1 MKVEQALEFVNDEWA
16 VIPLRMDKTPFL
28 PKEEHKKYLYQAA
41 TEAEVRD
48 FWKRFPDANVG
59 LACGKVSG
67 RTVIDIDKGVD
78 VFPDTKTVQTP
89 SGGKHKIYQYSDVV
103 GNSVGSFYKGI
114 DTRNDGGYIVAAGAH
129 CVYMKEGKK
138 VDGVYKL
145 IDELPSRPFPTAL
158 FQKKLGPEGGKF
170 DPKKLL
176 GAPEGQRN
184 ATAASVI
191 GLLVQGKPK
200 EIQVPLWELTKAW
213 NSNNHPPMDEG
224 ELLTVF
230 NSITQKEWSKSK
242 DEAKLIDGLK
252 IRKESRDYVVEAPT
266 SDGKVVITFSEIIRS
281 RQSFESVVNVYT
293 ESAKG
298 DKSPAFERRIDVNS
312 ASAVDALTTALN
324 KGVSKDHNWTLLMNR
339 AGVAMKK
346 LIRDEKK
353 ATVFSASDRYEQST
367 YLVEHFL
374 EAGSPTLIHGDGST
388 GKSYLTLYL
397 AVCAALGRPFFN
409 KRTEYFKTLY
419 IDHEATARKLK
430 NRMHRVANGMGV
442 PFESLVPH
450 IHWYKPEGSLANEQE
465 IIARM
470 VEDGGYKCI
479 IVDAGAS
486 ASGGSPMD
494 EQAVLKMFNALDQIP
509 CAKLIIHHEPKNVD
523 GLGDDKAYY
532 GTTFWRNAPRLAWRL
547 KREAK
552 QDLKSIIKA
561 THHKANDDGE
571 SAPFLY
577 AMEFVE
583 GEKPQTTFGIV
594 DDFEESDESKILSL
608 IMEYQQVTLKQ
619 LTDATGLPKTSLHR
633 ALSDLLG
640 KEAII
645 RAQDGNHSQ
654 RFVYKLASPKTVRN
668 GSWNG

>member
-1 MKVEQALEFVNDEWA
+1 MTVEQALEFFNDEWA
-16 VIPLRMDKTPFL
+16 VIPLRIDKTPCL
-28 PKEEHKKYLYQAA
+28 PAGEHKKYLYQAA
-41 TEAEVRD
+41 TEEEIRG

-59 LACGKVSG
+59 LATGKVSG

-89 SGGKHKIYQYSDVV
+89 AGGKHKIYLYSPLV

-129 CVYMKEGKK
+129 CKYTKEGQTI
-138 VDGVYKL
+138 DGVYKV
-145 IDELPSRPFPTAL
+145 IDELPSRPFPVAL
-158 FQKKLGPEGGKF
+158 FQKKIGPSGGKF

-176 GAPEGQRN
+176 GAPEGERN

-213 NSNNHPPMDEG
+213 NNNNHPPMDEQ
-224 ELLTVF
+224 ELLHVF
-230 NSITQKEWSKSK
+230 NSITQREWSKSK
-242 DEAKLIDGLK
+242 NEAKLIDGLK
-252 IRKESRDYVVEAPT
+252 IRKESRDYIVEVPT
-266 SDGKVVITFSEIIRS
+266 SEGKVVVTFSEIMRS
-281 RQSFESVVNVYT
+281 RQSFESVINVHT
-293 ESAKG
+293 ESSKG
-298 DKSPAFERRIDVNS
+298 EKSPAFERRIDVNS

-324 KGVSKDHNWTLLMNR
+324 KGVSKEHNWTLIMNR

-353 ATVFSASDRYEQST
+353 ATIFSSDDRYEKST

-374 EAGSPTLIHGDGST
+374 EEGSPTLIHGDGST

-430 NRMHRVANGMGV
+430 NRMHRIANGLDV
-442 PFESLVPH
+442 SFESLTPH

-509 CAKLIIHHEPKNVD
+509 CAKLIIHHEPKNVE
-523 GLGDDKAYY
+523 GVGDDKAYY

-547 KREAK
+547 KREVK
-552 QDLKSIIKA
+552 EGSKSIIKA

-577 AMEFVE
+577 AMEFLEEENPKTV
-583 GEKPQTTFGIV
+583 FSIV
-594 DDFEESDESKILSL
+594 DGFEKSDETRIIEYITEVGKASL
-608 IMEYQQVTLKQ
+608 AQMVN
-619 LTDATGLPKTSLHR
+619 ATGIAKTSVHR
-633 ALSDLLG
+633 TVQELLG
-640 KEAII
+640 KQII
-645 RAQDGNHSQ
+645 ERVPDDTHSQ
-654 RFVYKLASPKTVRN
+654 RVFFRVVKTVLER
-668 GSWNG
+668 SLEQF